1 MQEGEATMQEMQG
14 QKSAAAIALVT
25 AAGVQCSTLCHSIII
40 NGYL

>member
-14 QKSAAAIALVT
+14 QKSAAAIALAT
-25 AAGVQCSTLCHSIII
+25 AAGAQCSTPYHSIII